1 MGDPL
6 EKIIEKGWGQMSK
19 SLDETMPVTRFNHF
33 QKYRYYYSTAMV
45 FLIIIFS
52 VVWLNDGTFE
62 MKRSL
67 AFLNENN
74 SALQNQN
81 SYDESL
87 NNYIT
92 PYIIDNKAFVI
103 RDYVRSGV
111 FDDISG
117 SDSDFEDH
125 RSQRNLNST
134 DIYYNEENSL
144 EPLPINKNPEIS
156 GDFSQEDNKRLSF
169 NFERKINEEVLSHK
183 DDNDVAELV
192 PESFKHNT
200 ISISVNSINEDLK
213 SFGGIDGGISYAYR
227 LNKSFGFMTGIE
239 HSLFSRNKM
248 SYDLQN
254 FQKAVSSSEND
265 NSGLSGMEQNVN
277 TNNEKL
283 YYVGIPLGFLYSID
297 KFTISAGVK
306 FSYLVSA
313 TDYAGSYSRENQ
325 QAMALIKDV
334 TANEAGIYNKFD
346 YSFIFGFEFHVLKD
360 FSIFSRFNYAYSSMI
375 NSYSY
380 NENPIGDLFIVTGLE
395 NNLRDKP
402 DKNIYFGLGIKYDL
416 AKK

>member
-1 MGDPL
+1 MDDPL
-6 EKIIEKGWGQMSK
+6 EKMIEKGWLQMSK
-19 SLDETMPVTRFNHF
+19 SLDDTMPVSRFSHF
-33 QKYRYYYSTAMV
+33 QRYRYYYSTALIFFMV
-45 FLIIIFS
+45 MLS
-52 VVWLNDGTFE
+52 VVWFDDGTFI
-62 MKRSL
+62 RNSSTV
-67 AFLNENN
+67 FLNKNISDKQSQMSDDDN
-74 SALQNQN
+74 
-81 SYDESL
+81 L
-87 NNYIT
+87 NKVAT
-92 PYIIDNKAFVI
+92 PYLIENKAFVI
-103 RDYVRSGV
+103 DDYIKSGAFV
-111 FDDISG
+111 TENGILSDSKDISYG
-117 SDSDFEDH
+117 MDG
-125 RSQRNLNST
+125 
-134 DIYYNEENSL
+134 DIAWINKKIVKSV
-144 EPLPINKNPEIS
+144 EPLPGDINSEIS
-156 GDFSQEDNKRLSF
+156 NSLSEEINTRLTA
-169 NFERKINEEVLSHK
+169 NIEKKISENPGTKS
-183 DDNDVAELV
+183 DDIVRTQPGSDD
-192 PESFKHNT
+192 FKHNT

-265 NSGLSGMEQNVN
+265 NTGLSGMEQNVN

-313 TDYAGSYSRENQ
+313 TDYAGSYSREDQ

-334 TANEAGIYNKFD
+334 TANETGSYNKFD

-360 FSIFSRFNYAYSSMI
+360 FSVFSRFNYAYSSMI

-380 NENPIGDLFIVTGLE
+380 NENPIGDLFIVSGLE
-395 NNLRDKP
+395 NNLKDKP